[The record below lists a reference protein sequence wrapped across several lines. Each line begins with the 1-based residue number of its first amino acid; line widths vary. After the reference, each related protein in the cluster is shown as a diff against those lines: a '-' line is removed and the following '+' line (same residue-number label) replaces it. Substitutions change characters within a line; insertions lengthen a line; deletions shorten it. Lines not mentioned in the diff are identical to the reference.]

1 MNSPPRLWWCPTGQ
15 FSFLPV
21 HAAGIYSTESTIQ
34 ASDYVVSSYAPSLK
48 FLLRGQ
54 LAVNDKFKMT
64 VVIQPNTPTRN
75 PLPFTELELQSIEKL
90 VPPVHLVKLGTGE
103 SSATVKD
110 VLSHLPSSH
119 IVHFACHGIQDAI
132 LPLDS
137 GLILHD
143 GERLKISE
151 IMKLPMPNA
160 SLAFLNACETA
171 MGTGSLPDEAIH
183 LAASLLFGGFRGV
196 VATMWCVFSL
206 YSCDGLHMVNA
217 TGQLM
222 IGMAQRLP
230 KASMNAC
237 SETYLC
243 PPTCRSVRI
252 LLIMLLKPSTML
264 SANYVLSLTVL

>member
-1 MNSPPRLWWCPTGQ
+1 
-15 FSFLPV
+15 
-21 HAAGIYSTESTIQ
+21 
-34 ASDYVVSSYAPSLK
+34 
-48 FLLRGQ
+48 
-54 LAVNDKFKMT
+54 MT

-90 VPPVHLVKLGTGE
+90 VPSVHLVKLGTGE

-110 VLSHLPSSH
+110 VLSQLPSSH
-119 IVHFACHGIQDAI
+119 IVHFACHGIQDAS

-160 SLAFLNACETA
+160 SLAFLSACETA
-171 MGTGSLPDEAIH
+171 MGTENLPDEAIH
-183 LAASLLFGGFRGV
+183 LAASLLFAGFRGV
-196 VATMWCVFSL
+196 VATMWYVFSL
-206 YSCDGLHMVNA
+206 HSYDGLHMVNA

-230 KASMNAC
+230 KASMNTC
-237 SETYLC
+237 SETYPC
-243 PPTCRSVRI
+243 PPAFRSIQI
-252 LLIMLLKPSTML
+252 LLMLLKPSTML
-264 SANYVLSLTVL
+264 SANYALSLTVLFDTGCHLSIWDCDF